1 MSIRLQPDIAYYNAK
16 VYTIREEGEVVSAF
30 AVKNGRI
37 VAVGSDEEIRSL
49 GATKEVDLKG
59 EIVLPGF
66 INTHCHMS
74 DYAQAE
80 YKLDLE
86 EARSIGEIVELIKG
100 RLSSIPEG
108 GWVNARRLEVLLLAE
123 KRLPDRYELDAAST
137 DVPIFIM
144 DSAKHNFIL
153 NSKALE
159 LSGIDSSLKDS
170 KFGPYIEFDENG
182 EPTGVIHEW
191 GILTKVFE
199 VLPPPYGSV
208 DKNEEVIEKTTRDY
222 AANGF
227 TTVHTFGGVNTYGLE
242 KPLVYQKLDIE
253 GRLPIRVILNNT
265 LGVNRPEDFVS
276 GFGTDKVKYGA
287 VKFFADGSFAQRTAF
302 LSEDY
307 TDAEGVR
314 GQLSSDK
321 NELLS
326 EIKRAY
332 LAGNDIAVHTIGDK
346 AIDTILDSLA
356 EYRKPGD
363 KQIFRLIHCTF
374 TRPDQWD
381 KIRDLGVIID
391 TQFEFVN
398 FLGTLAMTRLGE
410 KRQKTTLAF
419 KSWLDKGIVVTGGD
433 DSPICSN
440 NPFYGIRYAALR
452 EGGFGN
458 PTNVPEEIISVYDA
472 VKVYTVNGAA
482 ASGEQADKGSIEV
495 GKLADFIVIDRDIF
509 QIDVKSISD
518 TKVLATY
525 LSGEKVYHG

>member
-30 AVKNGRI
+30 AVKSGRI
-37 VAVGSDEEIRSL
+37 IAVGSDEEIRSL

-59 EIVLPGF
+59 EIVLPGL

-199 VLPPPYGSV
+199 VLLRQ
-208 DKNEEVIEKTTRDY
+208 T
-222 AANGF
+222 
-227 TTVHTFGGVNTYGLE
+227 
-242 KPLVYQKLDIE
+242 LV
-253 GRLPIRVILNNT
+253 T
-265 LGVNRPEDFVS
+265 
-276 GFGTDKVKYGA
+276 
-287 VKFFADGSFAQRTAF
+287 
-302 LSEDY
+302 
-307 TDAEGVR
+307 
-314 GQLSSDK
+314 
-321 NELLS
+321 
-326 EIKRAY
+326 
-332 LAGNDIAVHTIGDK
+332 H
-346 AIDTILDSLA
+346 
-356 EYRKPGD
+356 
-363 KQIFRLIHCTF
+363 
-374 TRPDQWD
+374 
-381 KIRDLGVIID
+381 
-391 TQFEFVN
+391 
-398 FLGTLAMTRLGE
+398 TLAL
-410 KRQKTTLAF
+410 
-419 KSWLDKGIVVTGGD
+419 
-433 DSPICSN
+433 C
-440 NPFYGIRYAALR
+440 
-452 EGGFGN
+452 
-458 PTNVPEEIISVYDA
+458 PTS
-472 VKVYTVNGAA
+472 
-482 ASGEQADKGSIEV
+482 
-495 GKLADFIVIDRDIF
+495 
-509 QIDVKSISD
+509 
-518 TKVLATY
+518 
-525 LSGEKVYHG
+525 

>member
-1 MSIRLQPDIAYYNAK
+1 MSERLIPDIAYYNGNI
-16 VYTIREEGEVVSAF
+16 YTIKNEGDKISAF
-30 AVKNGRI
+30 AVINGRI
-37 VAVGSDEEIRSL
+37 AAVGSDEEILSL
-49 GATKEVDLKG
+49 GAPEAVDLKG
-59 EIVLPGF
+59 RTILPGF

-86 EARSIGEIVELIKG
+86 EARSISDIISLIKE
-100 RLSSIPEG
+100 RLKDVPEG
-108 GWVNARRLEVLLLAE
+108 GWINARRVEVLLLEE
-123 KRLPDRYELDAAST
+123 KRLPDRYELDEASK

-153 NSKALE
+153 NSKALK
-159 LSGIDSSLKDS
+159 LSGIDSSLKES
-170 KFGPYIEFDENG
+170 EFGPYVEFDEND
-182 EPTGVIHEW
+182 EPTGVLHEW
-191 GILTKVFE
+191 GVLKKVFE
-199 VLPPPYGSV
+199 VLPPPYGST
-208 DKNEEVIEKTTRDY
+208 DKNEEVIEKTTKAY
-222 AANGF
+222 ASNGF

-242 KPLVYQKLDIE
+242 KPLVYQKLDNK
-253 GRLPIRVILNNT
+253 GKLPVRVILNNT
-265 LGVNRPEDFVS
+265 PGINRPEDFVS
-276 GFGTDKVKYGA
+276 GFGTDMVKYGA

-314 GQLSSDK
+314 GQLSSEK
-321 NELLS
+321 NVLLDG
-326 EIKRAY
+326 IRKAY

-346 AIDTILDSLA
+346 AVDTILDSLK
-356 EYRKPGD
+356 EYRKPED

-381 KIRDLGVIID
+381 VIKKLNIIID

-398 FLGTLAMTRLGE
+398 FLGTLALTRLGSE
-410 KRQKTTLAF
+410 RQKTVLAF
-419 KSWLDKGIVVTGGD
+419 KSWLDKGIIVTGGD

-472 VKVYTVNGAA
+472 VRVYTVNGAA

-509 QIDVKSISD
+509 NTEIKEISE
-518 TKVLATY
+518 TVVLETY
-525 LSGEKVYHG
+525 LSGKKVFSK

>member
-1 MSIRLQPDIAYYNAK
+1 MSIKLKPDIAYYNAK
-16 VYTIREEGEVVSAF
+16 IYTLREEGETVSAF

-37 VAVGSDEEIRSL
+37 ATVGTDEEILSL
-49 GATKEVDLKG
+49 DADETVDLKG
-59 EIVLPGF
+59 AVVLPGF
-66 INTHCHMS
+66 INTHCHMG

-86 EARSIGEIVELIKG
+86 EARSIGQIVELIKE
-100 RLSSIPEG
+100 RIKDIPEG
-108 GWVNARRLEVLLLAE
+108 GWVNARRLEVLLLEE
-123 KRLPDRYELDAAST
+123 KRLPDRYELDEASK

-153 NSKALE
+153 NSKALF
-159 LSGIDSSLKDS
+159 LSGIDGGLKDS

-199 VLPPPYGSV
+199 VLPPPYGSLS
-208 DKNEEVIEKTTRDY
+208 KNEEVIGKTARDY

-242 KPLVYQKLDIE
+242 KPLVYQRLDNE
-253 GRLPIRVILNNT
+253 GKLPIRVILNNT
-265 LGVNRPEDFVS
+265 LGINRPEDFVS

-307 TDAEGVR
+307 TDADGVR

-321 NELLS
+321 EELLS
-326 EIKRAY
+326 GIKKAY
-332 LAGNDIAVHTIGDK
+332 LQGNDIAVHTIGDK
-346 AIDTILDSLA
+346 AIDTILDSLS
-356 EYRKPGD
+356 EYRRPED

-374 TRPDQWD
+374 TRPDQWERI
-381 KIRDLGVIID
+381 KHLNIIID

-398 FLGTLAMTRLGE
+398 FLGTLAITRLGE

-419 KSWLDKGIVVTGGD
+419 KSWLDNGIIVTGGD

-440 NPFYGIRYAALR
+440 NPFYGIRYATLR

-472 VKVYTVNGAA
+472 VKVYTLNGAA
-482 ASGEQADKGSIEV
+482 ASGESKDKGSIEA

-509 QIDVKSISD
+509 AIDLKEISE

-525 LSGEKVYHG
+525 LSGEQVYQA

>member
-1 MSIRLQPDIAYYNAK
+1 MEQI
-16 VYTIREEGEVVSAF
+16 
-30 AVKNGRI
+30 
-37 VAVGSDEEIRSL
+37 
-49 GATKEVDLKG
+49 
-59 EIVLPGF
+59 
-66 INTHCHMS
+66 
-74 DYAQAE
+74 
-80 YKLDLE
+80 
-86 EARSIGEIVELIKG
+86 
-100 RLSSIPEG
+100 
-108 GWVNARRLEVLLLAE
+108 
-123 KRLPDRYELDAAST
+123 
-137 DVPIFIM
+137 
-144 DSAKHNFIL
+144 
-153 NSKALE
+153 
-159 LSGIDSSLKDS
+159 
-170 KFGPYIEFDENG
+170 
-182 EPTGVIHEW
+182 
-191 GILTKVFE
+191 
-199 VLPPPYGSV
+199 
-208 DKNEEVIEKTTRDY
+208 
-222 AANGF
+222 
-227 TTVHTFGGVNTYGLE
+227 
-242 KPLVYQKLDIE
+242 
-253 GRLPIRVILNNT
+253 
-265 LGVNRPEDFVS
+265 
-276 GFGTDKVKYGA
+276 
-287 VKFFADGSFAQRTAF
+287 DGSFAQRTAF

-307 TDAEGVR
+307 TDVEGVR

-398 FLGTLAMTRLGE
+398 FLGTLAITRLGE

-472 VKVYTVNGAA
+472 VKVYTVNGA
-482 ASGEQADKGSIEV
+482 
-495 GKLADFIVIDRDIF
+495 DFIVIDRDIF

-525 LSGEKVYHG
+525 LSGEKVYQG

>member
-1 MSIRLQPDIAYYNAK
+1 MSKKLIPDIAYYNAK
-16 VYTIREEGEVVSAF
+16 VYTIREEGEILSAF

-37 VAVGSDEEIRSL
+37 VAVGNDDEILSL
-49 GATKEVDLKG
+49 GAEKKVDLEG
-59 EIVLPGF
+59 RVVLPGF
-66 INTHCHMS
+66 INTHCHMA

-86 EARSIGEIVELIKG
+86 EAYSIPEVVELIKEK
-100 RLSSIPEG
+100 IKNTPEG
-108 GWVNARRLEVLLLAE
+108 AWINARRLEVLKLEE
-123 KRLPDRYELDAAST
+123 KRLPNRYELDEASQ
-137 DVPIFIM
+137 DIPIFIM

-153 NSKALE
+153 NSIALK
-159 LSGIDSSLKDS
+159 LSGIDGNIKNT
-170 KFGPYIEFDENG
+170 KFGPYVELDENG
-182 EPTGVIHEW
+182 EPTGVLHEW
-191 GILTKVFE
+191 GVLTKVFE
-199 VLPPPYGSV
+199 VLPPPYGSI
-208 DKNEEVIEKTTRDY
+208 DKNEEVIHKTTVSY
-222 AANGF
+222 ASNGF

-242 KPLVYQKLDIE
+242 KPLVYQKLDAA
-253 GRLPIRVILNNT
+253 GKLPIRVILNNT
-265 LGVNRPEDFVS
+265 LGINRPEDFVS
-276 GFGTDKVKYGA
+276 GFGTDKIKYGA

-321 NELLS
+321 EELLS
-326 EIKRAY
+326 GIKKAY
-332 LAGNDIAVHTIGDK
+332 LSGNDIAVHTIGDQ
-346 AIDTILDSLA
+346 AIDTILDSLS
-356 EYRKPGD
+356 EYRKPDD

-381 KIRDLGVIID
+381 KIKALNIIID
-391 TQFEFVN
+391 AQFEFVN
-398 FLGTLAMTRLGE
+398 FLGTLAITRLGE

-440 NPFYGIRYAALR
+440 NPFYGIRYATLR

-472 VKVYTVNGAA
+472 VKVYTVYGAA
-482 ASGEQADKGSIEV
+482 ASGEEADKGSIEV

-509 QIDVKSISD
+509 EIDKKEISE
-518 TKVLATY
+518 TKVLASY
-525 LSGEKVYHG
+525 LSGDKVYEA